1 MNSHEFIKTI
11 VATLTDAYPYET
23 ALFANIGSLETLV
36 DVYKSINR
44 RYPPQTLSHCLK
56 IVYDTCETHDPELQ
70 NHVRSFLQSAQQVD
84 TLCSLFLPAVSEKEM
99 TNPNEEQGVSLQQLV
114 DEQAVQIKEILARLS
129 AVEKHV
135 RDLQFYCF

>member
-1 MNSHEFIKTI
+1 MNSPEFIKTV

-23 ALFANIGSLETLV
+23 ALFANIRSLETLV
-36 DVYKSINR
+36 DVYKSLNG
-44 RYPPQTLSHCLK
+44 RYPPHTFFQCLK

-84 TLCSLFLPAVSEKEM
+84 TLCSLFLPAVYEKEM
-99 TNPNEEQGVSLQQLV
+99 TKPIREHGVSLQQLV
-114 DEQAVQIKEILARLS
+114 DEQTIQIKEIIARLS